1 MRHAYERDANRVGA
15 MALALADRIQAAV
28 EQAGG
33 HGASGPAALAALH
46 GTAAGASID
55 ALARI
60 VGLTH
65 SGAVRLVDRL
75 EGVGLVERRRGVD
88 HRSTALWLTPSGR
101 RAARRVLDQRA
112 AVIDSALAELSVPDR
127 AALVRASERLLP
139 RLAGGQE
146 GERRV
151 CRLCDSDVCGRPEG
165 ICPMQVAGITIDRL

>member
-1 MRHAYERDANRVGA
+1 MSHAYEHDANLVGA
-15 MALALADRIQAAV
+15 AALALADRVQSAV

-75 EGVGLVERRRGVD
+75 EAGGLVERRRGAD
-88 HRSTALWLTPSGR
+88 HRSTALWLTPRGR
-101 RAARRVLDQRA
+101 RAASRVLAQRT
-112 AVIDSALAELSVPDR
+112 AVIDSVLAELPVPER
-127 AALVRASERLLP
+127 AALVRVSARLLP
-139 RLAGGQE
+139 LLAG
-146 GERRV
+146 
-151 CRLCDSDVCGRPEG
+151 
-165 ICPMQVAGITIDRL
+165 